1 MVLQLSKMERFGQH
15 TGLKAAQ
22 KQSRTPFGLAKVEKL
37 VKQPSR
43 DVKQASKTYE
53 SKTIIQ
59 KKDK

>member
-43 DVKQASKTYE
+43 DVK
-53 SKTIIQ
+53 
-59 KKDK
+59 